1 MSEELKEKLFY
12 QAAYTV
18 GDDPVYKYF
27 DVLASDLK
35 EAKELA
41 DLLIPNEH
49 PDVERAEITIKD
61 VILNDASSFS

>member
-1 MSEELKEKLFY
+1 MSTEQKETLFY

-27 DVLASDLK
+27 DVLAASLK

-41 DLLIPNEH
+41 ELLIPNEH
-49 PDVERAEITIKD
+49 PDVDRNEISIKD
-61 VILNDASSFS
+61 VIVNDANSL